1 MQHETQFH
9 TGPQL
14 EVEDGESSGSVTS
27 PQSTNNKNKK
37 RRHRKPQPR
46 WKVITTYVCLA
57 ALAVVLTAACQ
68 DTTLWLSAN
77 NGTADQPDQ
86 TQQKKF
92 DISAYSLDNVDGHQI
107 LRLLSSFA
115 IVLLSLALVQG
126 SDPGYVTARN
136 VQAAFDMVEEDEA
149 GLLGDGDNN
158 LEEEEEENGKN
169 VIELAAMSSA
179 DAAFRGRGS
188 MTTAQPV
195 TVENPTAD
203 IPQCRDSITSSRR
216 QGGKEEKI
224 WSLPYRPECEHCK
237 PAHRPN
243 KRPLRTQHC
252 RTCQKCVATFDH
264 HCHFIGTCIGE
275 RNHARFWFFLTAQ
288 AYGFATC
295 VQIVGSSRIGVTTG
309 LNYIFGFSSASGGNR
324 GSTLNTALV
333 VAAKL
338 YLYPLTFF
346 AVLMWLTHTFFALGN
361 GTTYECGKGPRKI
374 DYLGG
379 TKLMD
384 LPFSRGF
391 WGNIRSF
398 CCYRDILAN
407 WLPSFV
413 KYDGD
418 LSVELQKKGNAGVG
432 EWTPV
437 LWRPPGKIDRD
448 SDDWWQN
455 PWENKY
461 WSCC

>member
-77 NGTADQPDQ
+77 NSTAVQTDQ

-92 DISAYSLDNVDGHQI
+92 DISAYSLDNVDGPQL

-126 SDPGYVTARN
+126 SDPGYVTAEN

-149 GLLGDGDNN
+149 GLLADGDNN
-158 LEEEEEENGKN
+158 LEEEEEEENGKN

-188 MTTAQPV
+188 MTTAQPA

-216 QGGKEEKI
+216 QGGKQEKI
-224 WSLPYRPECEHCK
+224 WL
-237 PAHRPN
+237 
-243 KRPLRTQHC
+243 
-252 RTCQKCVATFDH
+252 
-264 HCHFIGTCIGE
+264 
-275 RNHARFWFFLTAQ
+275 FL
-288 AYGFATC
+288 
-295 VQIVGSSRIGVTTG
+295 
-309 LNYIFGFSSASGGNR
+309 
-324 GSTLNTALV
+324 
-333 VAAKL
+333 
-338 YLYPLTFF
+338 
-346 AVLMWLTHTFFALGN
+346 
-361 GTTYECGKGPRKI
+361 
-374 DYLGG
+374 
-379 TKLMD
+379 
-384 LPFSRGF
+384 
-391 WGNIRSF
+391 
-398 CCYRDILAN
+398 
-407 WLPSFV
+407 
-413 KYDGD
+413 
-418 LSVELQKKGNAGVG
+418 
-432 EWTPV
+432 
-437 LWRPPGKIDRD
+437 
-448 SDDWWQN
+448 
-455 PWENKY
+455 
-461 WSCC
+461 

>member
-1 MQHETQFH
+1 MQHET
-9 TGPQL
+9 L
-14 EVEDGESSGSVTS
+14 ELEDGESSGSLPS
-27 PQSTNNKNKK
+27 PQSTNNKKKK

-57 ALAVVLTAACQ
+57 TLAVVLTAACQ
-68 DTTLWLSAN
+68 DTKLWLSATN
-77 NGTADQPDQ
+77 NTADQTDQ
-86 TQQKKF
+86 TQEKKF
-92 DISAYSLDNVDGHQI
+92 DISAYSRDNLDGPQL
-107 LRLLSSFA
+107 LRLLSSFVV
-115 IVLLSLALVQG
+115 VLISLALVQG
-126 SDPGYVTARN
+126 SDPGYVTAEN

-149 GLLGDGDNN
+149 GLLVDDDNN
-158 LEEEEEENGKN
+158 LDDDEENGKN
-169 VIELAAMSSA
+169 AIELAAMSSS
-179 DAAFRGRGS
+179 DAAFRSRGS
-188 MTTAQPV
+188 MTTDQ
-195 TVENPTAD
+195 TITAEKLTAK
-203 IPQCRDSITSSRR
+203 IPQCRDSSISNRR
-216 QGGKEEKI
+216 QGSDHQKN
-224 WSLPYRPECEHCK
+224 WSLPYRPECEHCQ
-237 PAHRPN
+237 PSHRPN

-252 RTCQKCVATFDH
+252 HTCQKCVATFDH

-275 RNHARFWFFLTAQ
+275 RNHARFWWFLTAQ

-295 VQIVGSSRIGVTTG
+295 VQIVGSSRIGVTMG
-309 LNYIFGFSSASGGNR
+309 LNYIFGYSSQSASGGNS

-346 AVLMWLTHTFFALGN
+346 AVLMWCTHTFFALGN

-384 LPFSRGF
+384 LPFSRGCL
-391 WGNIRSF
+391 GNIRSF
-398 CCYRDILAN
+398 CCYRDILAK

-418 LSVELQKKGNAGVG
+418 MSMELQKKGNAGEG

-448 SDDWWQN
+448 SEDWWQN